1 MKKILLANAWEIFNL
16 SKEQG
21 VNIEIARNMFCEN
34 LSTYEDRK
42 AVLYSGAD
50 VDYSEISKIWQSM
63 SNEEQTEAIN
73 IYTKAIQDF
82 YNELTESRR
91 ENDEGKFNKI
101 LLKSDG
107 EIKHPNYVCFK
118 YAWDA
123 YDYAVRNEV
132 NNETAKDEVIEILDE
147 YKGLTDE
154 TKKQEDSWYS
164 EKVVLW
170 DKGLDCCYRN
180 NNRPLFEDVLAT
192 R

>member
-34 LSTYEDRK
+34 LSTYEDGK

-63 SNEEQTEAIN
+63 SDKEQTEAVN

-82 YNELTESRR
+82 YVELTVSRR

-107 EIKHPNYVCFK
+107 EIKHLSYVCFK

-132 NNETAKDEVIEILDE
+132 DNETAKNEVIEILDE
-147 YKGLTDE
+147 YKVLSDE
-154 TKKQEDSWYS
+154 TKKLEDSWYS

-180 NNRPLFEDVLAT
+180 NDRPLFEDVLAT